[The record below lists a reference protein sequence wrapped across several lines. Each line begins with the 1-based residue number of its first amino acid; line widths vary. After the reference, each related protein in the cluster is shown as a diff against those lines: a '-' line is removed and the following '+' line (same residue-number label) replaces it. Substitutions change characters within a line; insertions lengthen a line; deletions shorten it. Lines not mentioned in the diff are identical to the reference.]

1 LLILPVIAVVAWHL
15 GLKPSYLF
23 VLSFIGLIPLA
34 SLLGDA
40 TEVIAYHTGP
50 KIGSLLNATFGTI
63 VELILLLTLLHAGQV
78 EVVKASIVGAIL
90 MSLIV
95 TVGLSQLLGGLKN
108 GIQHFDREA
117 VGMAASMMM
126 LAVIGLWLPTIFG
139 FLDQLERGVKVSSSF
154 EDPALISLSRYISMI
169 LLILYGLLLIF
180 LFRQP
185 SKAESELIM
194 ADAAEVESGWSIR
207 QSTGVL
213 IASTLGV
220 ALVSEILSETI
231 GPFGEEMGL
240 SPMFLGLIILPLAST
255 FPDILVG
262 ARMARK
268 NNLNLSLSIAS
279 NSAMQDALFVA
290 PILALVSKFLGH
302 EMTLYFG
309 IVQVFALALAVACVI
324 VIANDAISNWIEG
337 AQMLAFYLI
346 LALWLFFISNA
357 PA

>member
-1 LLILPVIAVVAWHL
+1 
-15 GLKPSYLF
+15 
-23 VLSFIGLIPLA
+23 
-34 SLLGDA
+34 
-40 TEVIAYHTGP
+40 
-50 KIGSLLNATFGTI
+50 
-63 VELILLLTLLHAGQV
+63 
-78 EVVKASIVGAIL
+78 
-90 MSLIV
+90 
-95 TVGLSQLLGGLKN
+95 
-108 GIQHFDREA
+108 
-117 VGMAASMMM
+117 
-126 LAVIGLWLPTIFG
+126 
-139 FLDQLERGVKVSSSF
+139 
-154 EDPALISLSRYISMI
+154 MI

-185 SKAESELIM
+185 STSRAELIM
-194 ADAAEVESGWSIR
+194 ADAAEVESAWSIR

-220 ALVSEILSETI
+220 AFVSEILSETI
-231 GPFGEEMGL
+231 EPFGEEMGL

-337 AQMLAFYLI
+337 AQMLAFYFI